1 MGSSRLP
8 VSNVSQR
15 FQGSRLAVL
24 LLPAARALNRS
35 GDLLGFYSSPVPPEV
50 QLAPG
55 GGGGTLA
62 VEGPAAMGRDASG
75 NEDDRSIYVTRFA
88 YQASVLTCFFQV
100 KTSSSFFA
108 FWQQF
113 VVLLLHFL
121 SSFDLLLDAF

>member
-1 MGSSRLP
+1 MGSSRLQ

-24 LLPAARALNRS
+24 LLPAARAVNRS

-75 NEDDRSIYVTRFA
+75 NEDGRSIYVTRFA
-88 YQASVLTCFFQV
+88 YQASVLTWFFQV
-100 KTSSSFFA
+100 KTSSS
-108 FWQQF
+108 
-113 VVLLLHFL
+113 
-121 SSFDLLLDAF
+121 SSFFCILPAICCFIASFSFVP